1 MLRFI
6 SGLNQAPT
14 YLRAMA
20 AAFVL
25 ASFVLPSAALAAS
38 TSFDLVDPL
47 GSGYGVTISLDD
59 SIEQGTISISLESS
73 GAALPTGEL
82 GGINFQYDDELLFS
96 GMQALGTDIAEIY
109 ARNSSPKDTPTNCPC
124 NIKVDFGT
132 VGFFELTGITETDF
146 ALVNDQRPI
155 TLADF
160 AGSTVTAYLAIP
172 EFATKG
178 TSNSNG
184 VASMSLLKIEG
195 EIPVIPE
202 PTTGALM
209 LLGLLGLTFVSQKHA

>member
-6 SGLNQAPT
+6 SGLNPAPT
-14 YLRAMA
+14 YLRALA
-20 AAFVL
+20 AAFML
-25 ASFVLPSAALAAS
+25 ASFVLPNAALAAS
-38 TSFDLVDPL
+38 TSFDLIDPL

-59 SIEQGTISISLESS
+59 SIEQGKISISLESS

-82 GGINFQYDDELLFS
+82 AGINFQYFDELLFS
-96 GMQALGTDIAEIY
+96 GLQALGTDVAEIY
-109 ARNSSPKDTPTNCPC
+109 TSNASPKNTPADCPC
-124 NIKVDFGT
+124 NLKVDFGT
-132 VGFFELTGITETDF
+132 VGFFEMTGITETDF

-172 EFATKG
+172 EFAAKG
-178 TSNSNG
+178 TSNSED
-184 VASMSLLKIEG
+184 VANVSLLKLEG
-195 EIPVIPE
+195 EIPIIPE

-209 LLGLLGLTFVSQKHA
+209 LLGLLGLASVSQKHA

>member
-6 SGLNQAPT
+6 SGLNPAPT

-20 AAFVL
+20 ATFML

-38 TSFDLVDPL
+38 TSFDLIDPL
-47 GSGYGVTISLDD
+47 GSGYAVTISLDD
-59 SIEQGTISISLESS
+59 SIEQGKISISLESS

-82 GGINFQYDDELLFS
+82 AGINFQYSDELLFS
-96 GMQALGTDIAEIY
+96 GLQALGTDIAEIY
-109 ARNSSPKDTPTNCPC
+109 TSNASPKNTPADCPC
-124 NIKVDFGT
+124 NLKVDFGT
-132 VGFFELTGITETDF
+132 VGFFEMTGITETDF

-178 TSNSNG
+178 TSNSND
-184 VASMSLLKIEG
+184 VANVSLLKIEG
-195 EIPVIPE
+195 EIPIIPE

-209 LLGLLGLTFVSQKHA
+209 LLGLLGLASASQKHA